1 MPEKIRSAKL
11 SIRLRPR
18 ERRLLEIA
26 AEQRG
31 VHLSELVRNA
41 SIRAAQQEF
50 DRLRSEA
57 VGHPDHGDG

>member
-1 MPEKIRSAKL
+1 MPEKVRSAKL

-26 AEQRG
+26 AEQHG

-41 SIRAAQQEF
+41 SVQEARRELN
-50 DRLRSEA
+50 RLRNDVRPGTSGADE
-57 VGHPDHGDG
+57 